1 MVLLPDYQ
9 ITTGT
14 AVLLI
19 VVYIE
24 VTFYYFNSSIF
35 IEVYIIS
42 NREGR
47 GSEGSSLSLGSY
59 IYYKYNILILF
70 ELDDLDLGLRTFSS
84 AELSSF

>member
-59 IYYKYNILILF
+59 IYKYNILILF

>member
-47 GSEGSSLSLGSY
+47 GSEGSSLSLGS
-59 IYYKYNILILF
+59 
-70 ELDDLDLGLRTFSS
+70 
-84 AELSSF
+84 